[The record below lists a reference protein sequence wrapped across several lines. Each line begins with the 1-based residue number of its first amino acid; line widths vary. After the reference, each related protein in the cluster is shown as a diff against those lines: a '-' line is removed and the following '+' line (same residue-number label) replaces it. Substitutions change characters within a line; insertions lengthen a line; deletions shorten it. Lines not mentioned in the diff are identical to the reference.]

1 LNDLCY
7 LIKPKY
13 KNFSCITS
21 TSDKIYFMD
30 TQMNDHTPLSK
41 PWYALFVKSGSEERI
56 RRDLMNK
63 FGDELDFYVPRKLL
77 KERKNGK
84 WHKAIRP
91 LFPGYILVN
100 GEVTNEVYYRL
111 KEVLDIYFILKD
123 ESRPVE
129 ISNEEIDPI
138 LHLMNLQTD
147 GVIGA
152 SDIIMEGDL
161 IFVKAGPLK
170 TFEGM
175 IESVN
180 HRKGRAK
187 VRFFVGG
194 QEKMV
199 ELAVNILSKN

>member
-1 LNDLCY
+1 
-7 LIKPKY
+7 
-13 KNFSCITS
+13 
-21 TSDKIYFMD
+21 MD
-30 TQMNDHTPLSK
+30 TKISDVKNSFK

-56 RRDLMNK
+56 KRDLMTK
-63 FGDELDFYVPRKLL
+63 FGEELDFYVPRELL

-100 GEVTNEVYYRL
+100 GHVTDETYYRF

-123 ESRPVE
+123 ESRPIE
-129 ISNEEIDPI
+129 ITEDEIAPI

-152 SDIIMEGDL
+152 SDIIVEGDL
-161 IFVKAGPLK
+161 IFVKSGPLK

-187 VRFFVGG
+187 VRFFVAG
-194 QEKMV
+194 QEKIV
-199 ELAVNILSKN
+199 ELAVNVLSKS

>member
-1 LNDLCY
+1 
-7 LIKPKY
+7 
-13 KNFSCITS
+13 
-21 TSDKIYFMD
+21 MD
-30 TQMNDHTPLSK
+30 TQFSNVKNTIW
-41 PWYALFVKSGSEERI
+41 PWYAIFVKSGSEDRI
-56 RRDLMNK
+56 RRDLINK

-100 GEVTNEVYYRL
+100 GQVNDEIYYRF

-129 ISNEEIDPI
+129 ITEEEITPI

-161 IFVKAGPLK
+161 VFVKSGPLK

-175 IESVN
+175 IQSVN